1 MTKLASRCGLT
12 AAAAV
17 LGLVPLVANAKWTAK
32 GEAGLV
38 SARGNTHTDSA
49 NAKFDIADELEK
61 WKHAFGFSGVYAAD
75 EVGATAQRWEV
86 HEQSDYKYS
95 ARTFGFES
103 IRYEDDRFSGFQYQ
117 STFALG
123 VGHHFIA
130 TEKTKLDAQIGAG
143 YKVFETRDA
152 LADDGITVIPGERK
166 SQAVAQAGVT
176 FERVLTPTT
185 KITDK
190 FLTEAG
196 SDNTSVQNELSLQV
210 KINNSFAL
218 AAGYSVHYNTD
229 PPGNF
234 KTTDTLMTLNL
245 VYELK

>member
-1 MTKLASRCGLT
+1 V
-12 AAAAV
+12 AAV
-17 LGLVPLVANAKWTAK
+17 FGLAPLVANAKWTAK

-49 NAKFDIADELEK
+49 NAKFDIADELEQ
-61 WKHAFGFSGVYAAD
+61 WKHSVGFSGVYAAD
-75 EVGATAQRWEV
+75 VLGTTTQRWEV
-86 HEQSDYKYS
+86 HQQSDYKYTVK
-95 ARTFGFES
+95 TFAFES
-103 IRYEDDRFSGFQYQ
+103 LRYEDDRFSGFEYQ
-117 STFALG
+117 STVALG
-123 VGHHFIA
+123 IGHHFID

-143 YKVFETRDA
+143 YKVFRTRDSFA
-152 LADDGITVIPGERK
+152 ADGVTIVPGERK
-166 SQAVAQAGVT
+166 NGAVAQAGVN
-176 FERVLTPTT
+176 FERVLTATT

-210 KINNSFAL
+210 KINASFAL

-229 PPGNF
+229 PPEGF
-234 KTTDTLMTLNL
+234 KSTDTLTTINL

>member
-1 MTKLASRCGLT
+1 MKLASRCGL
-12 AAAAV
+12 AAGMAIFA
-17 LGLVPLVANAKWTAK
+17 LTPLVANAKWTAK

-61 WKHAFGFSGVYAAD
+61 WKHAVGFSGVYAAD
-75 EVGATAQRWEV
+75 EVGSTTQRWEV
-86 HEQSDYKYS
+86 HQQSDYKYS
-95 ARTFGFES
+95 PKTFAFES
-103 IRYEDDRFSGFQYQ
+103 IRYEDDRFSGFAYQ

-123 VGHHFIA
+123 IGHHFIA

-143 YKVFETRDA
+143 YKVSETRDA
-152 LADDGITVIPGERK
+152 LADDGITIIPGERK
-166 SQAVAQAGVT
+166 SEAVGQVGVT
-176 FERVLTPTT
+176 FERVLTSTT

-190 FLTEAG
+190 LLTETG
-196 SDNTSVQNELSLQV
+196 SDNTTVQNELSLQV
-210 KINNSFAL
+210 KINASFAL

-229 PPGNF
+229 PPAGF
-234 KTTDTLMTLNL
+234 KSSDRLTTLNL